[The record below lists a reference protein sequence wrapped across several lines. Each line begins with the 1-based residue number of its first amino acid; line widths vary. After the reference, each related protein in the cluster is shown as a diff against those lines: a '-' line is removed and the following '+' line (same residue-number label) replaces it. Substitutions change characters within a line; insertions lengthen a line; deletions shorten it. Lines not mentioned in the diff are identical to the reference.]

1 MRNFSKQRFG
11 LMGKLHN
18 GITDLIDSSLLTP
31 PEVLLVLDTLSV
43 SIRNLVIA
51 KSNATNRKPTR
62 RKPNGNNVA

>member
-1 MRNFSKQRFG
+1 
-11 LMGKLHN
+11 MGKLHN

-51 KSNATNRKPTR
+51 KSNASSRKPTR
-62 RKPNGNNVA
+62 RKPSGNNVA